1 MKSLRLRA
9 AGKINLFLEI
19 LGVRPDGYHDLYMV
33 LQSIDLADFVTLK
46 PAKAISIHCTHPLVP
61 NDERNLAWKAAA
73 LIQKVSGISQGVEI
87 GIEKHIPV
95 ASGLAGGSTD
105 AAAVLVGLNQLWE
118 LGLTQIQLRELAGQL
133 GSDIPFCVAGGTALG
148 LGRGDELTALNLS
161 RPLHLVLAKP
171 VDLQISTAWAYKTY
185 REKYLPQRLADR
197 ANAQEMLAAL
207 SVGDAQRIAAALH
220 NDLEAPIMPAHPE
233 VAALCERLMANGAIG
248 AMMSGS
254 GSAVFGLTSTR
265 AEAEVLFARMQG
277 DALIETYLCQ
287 TVLGGVTLKDPT
299 P

>member
-1 MKSLRLRA
+1 MNSLRLRA

-33 LQSIDLADFVTLK
+33 LQSIDLSDFVTLK
-46 PAKAISIHCTHPLVP
+46 PAKTISIHCSHPLVP
-61 NDERNLAWKAAA
+61 NDERNLAWKAAT

-87 GIEKHIPV
+87 WIDKRIPV

-118 LGLTQIQLRELAGQL
+118 LGLTQVQLRTLAGQL

-148 LGRGDELTALNLS
+148 LGRGDELTALALPN
-161 RPLHLVLAKP
+161 PLHLVLAKP
-171 VDLQISTAWAYKTY
+171 VDLQISTAWAYRTY

-197 ANAQEMLAAL
+197 ANAQEMLTAL
-207 SVGDAQRIAAALH
+207 SVGDAQQIAAALH

-254 GSAVFGLTSTR
+254 GSAVFGLAPSR

-277 DALIETYLCQ
+277 DALIETHLCR
-287 TVLGGVTLKDPT
+287 TVLGGVTLEDFAL
-299 P
+299 